1 MRALRLTCALAAL
14 LWLVTVSAEA
24 QGTANKFGV
33 ITHDATLNYPA
44 PAYPEIVNADLGWVR
59 LHAFWRLIEL
69 EQGACTPAQPD
80 LQKCKWSNLDDN
92 VNAAYQRGLQIYI
105 GIGFWPP
112 AWANNSDPACGIHT
126 TCAAKAPTNTAYYP
140 AFVKALVRRYKDRVK
155 YYAIWN
161 EPDLNTNWNVPS
173 NSTDRFVKEI
183 LIPGADA
190 VRAAAAEAPA
200 VTVKVIGG
208 EVADNHNMLGN
219 MLWSG
224 YGTCAKLDIIAVHLF
239 RYDVKRNTD
248 HLKFDYLPKIDQTC
262 GASKPVW
269 VTAFGFPLDEIT
281 PPAGV
286 DELEY
291 QGQLYRD
298 QFAALDAIPRVGRI
312 IFFNLVDSTDPDQ
325 RTGLLTS
332 SYGRKPVFTKLQAYL
347 ASPQTIWVE
356 DAIPAGAT
364 AFAEG
369 GDAWNWTSTNPP
381 PLSGALNHQSNLVA
395 GMHQHAFVNATQT
408 LTVNSGDVLTAFV
421 YLDPL
426 NPPTEVMLQWND
438 GTWDHRA
445 YWGADNITWFGPRV
459 SMGPLPPTGKWVRLE
474 VPASSVG
481 LPAGRILNGMAFT
494 LYDGRATWDRA
505 GKRTASPV
513 P

>member
-1 MRALRLTCALAAL
+1 MRALRLTCALTTL
-14 LWLVTVSAEA
+14 LWLVTATAEA

-33 ITHDATLNYPA
+33 ITHDATFHYPA

-59 LHAFWRLIEL
+59 LHAFWRLIEV
-69 EQGACTPAQPD
+69 EPGACTPQEPD

-112 AWANNSDPACGIHT
+112 AWANNSDPLCGIHT
-126 TCAAKAPTNTAYYP
+126 TCAAKAPTNVAFYP

-161 EPDLNTNWNVPS
+161 EPDLSTNWNVPS
-173 NSTDRFVKEI
+173 NSTDRFVREI
-183 LIPGADA
+183 LLPGAKA
-190 VRAAAAEAPA
+190 IREEAPLA
-200 VTVKVIGG
+200 TGVKIIAG
-208 EVADNHNMLGN
+208 EVADDHNMLGN

-224 YGTCAKLDIIAVHLF
+224 YGTCGKVDIIAVHLF

-248 HLKFDYLPKIDQTC
+248 HLKLDYLPKIDATC
-262 GASKPVW
+262 GTGMPVW
-269 VTAFGFPLDEIT
+269 VTAFGFPMDEIT

-286 DELEY
+286 DKVEY

-312 IFFNLVDSTDPDQ
+312 IFFNLVDSADPDQ
-325 RTGLLTS
+325 RTGLLTG

-347 ASPQTIWVE
+347 ATPQTIWVE
-356 DAIPAGAT
+356 DSVPAGAT
-364 AFAEG
+364 AVAEG
-369 GDAWNWTSTNPP
+369 GDSWSWTNANPP
-381 PLSGALNHQSNLVA
+381 PLSGALNHQSSLAA
-395 GMHQHAFVNATQT
+395 GMHQHYFVNATQT
-408 LTVNSGDVLTAFV
+408 LTVNAGDVLTAFV
-421 YLDPL
+421 YLDPATL
-426 NPPTEVMLQWND
+426 PTEIMLQWND
-438 GTWDHRA
+438 GSSWDHRA

-459 SMGPLPPTGKWVRLE
+459 SMGPLPSVQAAKWVRLE
-474 VPASSVG
+474 VPASAVG
-481 LPAGRILNGMAFT
+481 LEGRTVSGMAFT
-494 LYDGRATWDRA
+494 LYGGKATWDRA
-505 GKRTASPV
+505 GKRTGSPA